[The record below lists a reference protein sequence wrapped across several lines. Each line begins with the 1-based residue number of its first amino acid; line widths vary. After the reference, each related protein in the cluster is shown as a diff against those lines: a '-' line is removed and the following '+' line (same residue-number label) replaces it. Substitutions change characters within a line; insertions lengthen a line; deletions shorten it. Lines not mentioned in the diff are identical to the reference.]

1 MFGKSTRKIIQEQKW
16 SKHSNPPLLF
26 SRIKRI
32 SHLGLSDLA
41 LAAKKLP
48 EEQLDEIFTKENLQ
62 PLIMA
67 IMHPSSTKYG
77 KKFSKEER
85 DRIFELG
92 YMLIDSSIDITGHSL
107 GNIYAERLYSLHKKN
122 FMDLL
127 HVIHNDRL
135 IHKL

>member
-1 MFGKSTRKIIQEQKW
+1 MLPAKTRKIIKERKFG
-16 SKHSNPPLLF
+16 KHSNKSQFFGRLKVKSKSAF
-26 SRIKRI
+26 E
-32 SHLGLSDLA
+32 DLTLVA
-41 LAAKKLP
+41 RKLD
-48 EEQLDEIFTKENLQ
+48 EKQLQEIFTKENLQ

-67 IMHPSSTKYG
+67 IMHPSSIKYG

-107 GNIYAERLYSLHKKN
+107 EDVYAERLYSLHKKN